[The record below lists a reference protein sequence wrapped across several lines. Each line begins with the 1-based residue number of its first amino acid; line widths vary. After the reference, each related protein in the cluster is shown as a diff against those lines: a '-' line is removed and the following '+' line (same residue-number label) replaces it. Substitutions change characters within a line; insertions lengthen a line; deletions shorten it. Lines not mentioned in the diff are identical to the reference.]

1 VSLYVCRD
9 HPDHP
14 PVPVR
19 SAGWRVAACAPCK
32 RERQP
37 KPKRDLSAHPDKA
50 ARRVDLVRLEQ
61 ALAGCDPRS
70 KSPRCDP
77 RSKYVSER
85 RVATATETN
94 PSPGLGGR
102 A

>member
-1 VSLYVCRD
+1 MAYVCPV
-9 HPDHP
+9 HPGHI
-14 PVPVR
+14 VTVR
-19 SAGWRVAACAPCK
+19 FAGWRAVGCVPCK
-32 RERQP
+32 SDRRA
-37 KPKRDLSAHPDKA
+37 KPPRDLAAHPDKA

-61 ALAGCDPRS
+61 ALAG
-70 KSPRCDP
+70 CDP